1 MQTTNDIRS
10 AFLDY
15 FARNG
20 HEVVP
25 SSPLVPRNDP
35 TSLFTN
41 AGMVQFKNVF
51 TEHGKARLNRLRDFE
66 AFHGYAHLY
75 DPKTV
80 AAAFLEVNS
89 SRYFYSPL
97 RRADDNHRA
106 RIAKGYTEA
115 DCSKTFL
122 ASFVQST
129 YVILSVIRREWRRS
143 GLSSSSTII
152 LHSTRRQKAMPPLH
166 NPTRMA
172 PTPPNVPLGDPLHY
186 ESMIQRICNHYTQ
199 RFQ

>member
-20 HEVVP
+20 HKVVP

-35 TSLFTN
+35 TLLFTN

-51 TEHGKARLNRLRDFE
+51 TEHGKARLNRLRDFQ
-66 AFHGYAHLY
+66 AFHGYAHQY

-97 RRADDNHRA
+97 RRADDITEHGSRRA
-106 RIAKGYTEA
+106 TPRQIAQNVFGEFRSIHLRNSIGDPPGMEAIGVIVVEHDNLAFHPAPEGY
-115 DCSKTFL
+115 
-122 ASFVQST
+122 AS
-129 YVILSVIRREWRRS
+129 
-143 GLSSSSTII
+143 
-152 LHSTRRQKAMPPLH
+152 LH